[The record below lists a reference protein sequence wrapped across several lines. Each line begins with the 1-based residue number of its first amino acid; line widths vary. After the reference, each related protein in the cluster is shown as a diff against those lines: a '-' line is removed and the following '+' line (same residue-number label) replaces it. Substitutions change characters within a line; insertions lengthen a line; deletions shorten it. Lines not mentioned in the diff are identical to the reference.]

1 MDCLTNR
8 HWLLPCQVFIC
19 RNHQDKSINCKML
32 CCYTMKKYQSMFFPS
47 SQCLSVIQNILVVL
61 KKTMKPTFFVNDLTT
76 HTEQQ
81 KIMNKTKSSLL
92 KKTTRGVHIFYIL
105 IPLHTVQNSLKLFRV
120 KIRRQN
126 CITLEFK
133 DMPMVPV
140 LPTSAH
146 HNMLISNVAYIWS
159 LHVPS
164 ANGCHCDCEWGGM

>member
-1 MDCLTNR
+1 
-8 HWLLPCQVFIC
+8 
-19 RNHQDKSINCKML
+19 ML

-126 CITLEFK
+126 CITLEF
-133 DMPMVPV
+133 
-140 LPTSAH
+140 
-146 HNMLISNVAYIWS
+146 
-159 LHVPS
+159 
-164 ANGCHCDCEWGGM
+164 